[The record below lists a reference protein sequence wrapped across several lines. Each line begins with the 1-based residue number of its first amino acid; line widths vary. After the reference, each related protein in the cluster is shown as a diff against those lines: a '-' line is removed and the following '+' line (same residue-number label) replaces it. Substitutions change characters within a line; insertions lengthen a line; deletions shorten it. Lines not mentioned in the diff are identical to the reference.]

1 MAEST
6 NANHSDPGKRTDIML
21 DDRIEYGYSPTEKR
35 PSGTIIDTLRDWR
48 RPYPMATNM
57 GCKRP
62 ISSDDRL
69 FHRSAILE
77 SEIDQRAGC
86 IRRQLNS
93 GAGFLKPISLFQHDN
108 AKTAARQ

>member
-35 PSGTIIDTLRDWR
+35 PSGMTIDTLRDGR

-57 GCKRP
+57 GCKRTVP
-62 ISSDDRL
+62 SDDRL
-69 FHRSAILE
+69 FDRSAMIVVT
-77 SEIDQRAGC
+77 R
-86 IRRQLNS
+86 
-93 GAGFLKPISLFQHDN
+93 
-108 AKTAARQ
+108 